1 MGYLKGWSSVEKVVF
16 CLYDKENLTM
26 FTKELE
32 SRLPR
37 EGEANCRPHLI
48 RGISVNADPTRRLW

>member
-32 SRLPR
+32 SRLTQGR
-37 EGEANCRPHLI
+37 
-48 RGISVNADPTRRLW
+48 